1 MRRSGFRS
9 QKGRIKMAAFVLGC
23 ACVLM
28 GIYDVIIWESV
39 GVEVMGL
46 ASVIIGGVLIQ
57 LGREG
62 AE

>member
-1 MRRSGFRS
+1 
-9 QKGRIKMAAFVLGC
+9 MAAFVLGC